1 MLFIAVGGTA
11 AVGVH
16 SHLHVFDRHLGSTR
30 DGSEPDGVRDLS
42 PSRQRAITFRSRAFH
57 RVAFPKYLIV
67 QLVGDGGIRGDS
79 PRPRWLSF
87 LDLLQALVVK
97 LTNFFALK
105 YWTFAANEQ
114 EPQRSV

>member
-30 DGSEPDGVRDLS
+30 GGSEPDGVRDLS

-57 RVAFPKYLIV
+57 RVAFPKYLSEAVAFGEI
-67 QLVGDGGIRGDS
+67 LVGRVGFPSLICCS
-79 PRPRWLSF
+79 IV
-87 LDLLQALVVK
+87 ALVVG

-105 YWTFAANEQ
+105 NWTFAANEQ